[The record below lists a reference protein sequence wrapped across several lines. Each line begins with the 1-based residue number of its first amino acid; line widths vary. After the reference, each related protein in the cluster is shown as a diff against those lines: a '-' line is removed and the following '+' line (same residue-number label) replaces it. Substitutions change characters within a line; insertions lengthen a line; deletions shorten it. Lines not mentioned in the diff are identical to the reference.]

1 MTVVKRLPQQM
12 DDSNMRAHQ
21 VLGDVMEA
29 FRRALD
35 GRLAADPRPLD
46 GQRTARAVAIQD
58 RPVFIGGPG
67 KSGTTL
73 VRSLLDGHPQLAVYP
88 VEGCLYALT
97 KRYAQVPFAGRRG
110 IDLQQKFSRLV
121 TADLGGDRT
130 GS

>member
-1 MTVVKRLPQQM
+1 
-12 DDSNMRAHQ
+12 MRAHQ
-21 VLGDVMEA
+21 VLRDVMEA

-46 GQRTARAVAIQD
+46 GQRTARAIAIQD
-58 RPVFIGGPG
+58 RPVFIGGPA

-73 VRSLLDGHPQLAVYP
+73 IRSLLDGYPQLAVYP

-97 KRYAQVPFAGRRG
+97 TRCAQVPFAERRETV
-110 IDLQQKFSRLV
+110 LQQKFPRLV